1 MKYRA
6 GFLTVACAWMVIVI
20 QSLDAGPA
28 AQKHAAGVSCNLKEL
43 TALTRSLVDESLK
56 SFDKANGEHLG
67 TWSPGFPELEVHQNS
82 PLDGPKVQCSLL
94 FMAQGLKEVLEDQ
107 RDNLNP
113 KDVSLHEDLKN
124 TISKV
129 NMLAVCAKHIL
140 SGECSPKPP
149 PPKMPTHAFAKKQW
163 SHTLLKT
170 ARVYL
175 NWLELKSG
183 VQTSKTKGKNKIKR
197 KASEATLQKYL
208 EGSGYLL

>member
-6 GFLTVACAWMVIVI
+6 GFVTVACAWMVILI
-20 QSLDAGPA
+20 QRLDAGPA
-28 AQKHAAGVSCNLKEL
+28 PKKHAAGVPCNLKDL
-43 TALTRSLVDESLK
+43 TALARSLVEESLNG
-56 SFDKANGEHLG
+56 FDKANGEHLG
-67 TWSPGFPELEVHQNS
+67 TWSPGFPELEVHWNS

-94 FMAQGLKEVLEDQ
+94 FMAQGLKEVLKDQ

-113 KDVSLHEDLKN
+113 KDVSLHEKLTD

-149 PPKMPTHAFAKKQW
+149 PPQMPKNTFERKQW

-175 NWLELKSG
+175 AWLERS
-183 VQTSKTKGKNKIKR
+183 TKEKNKRKR
-197 KASEATLQKYL
+197 KASETTPQKYL